1 MTDNSRQQMPEF
13 YFKVEIPGIGQ
24 ISCSEISGLDSDEEI
39 TYVNNIASKFIVKAH
54 RSLKNKKEVTLK
66 EAECTGDQFK
76 KIDDWSKLYKEEIIR
91 PETVTIQLLDKDG
104 QVVRQWVLNDAYP
117 ISASQIHFAG
127 DSRVI
132 IGFLVFSSKDIH

>member
-13 YFKVEIPGIGQ
+13 YFKAEIPGIGQ
-24 ISCSEISGLDSDEEI
+24 IPCSEISGLDSDEEI

-76 KIDDWSKLYKEEIIR
+76 KIDDWSRLYKEEIIR
-91 PETVTIQLLDKDG
+91 PETVTLQLLDKAG
-104 QVVRQWVLNDAYP
+104 QVVRQWILNDAYP
-117 ISASQIHFAG
+117 ISTSQINFVG
-127 DSRVI
+127 DSRVV
-132 IGFLVFSSKDIH
+132 IGFLVFSAKDIH

>member
-1 MTDNSRQQMPEF
+1 MTDNSRQQMPGF

-24 ISCSEISGLDSDEEI
+24 IPCSEISGLDSDEEI

-54 RSLKNKKEVTLK
+54 RSLKNEKEVTLK

-117 ISASQIHFAG
+117 ISTSQINFVG

>member
-1 MTDNSRQQMPEF
+1 MPGF

-24 ISCSEISGLDSDEEI
+24 IPCSEISGLDSDEEI

-54 RSLKNKKEVTLK
+54 RSLKNEKEVTLK

-117 ISASQIHFAG
+117 ISTSQINFVG

>member
-24 ISCSEISGLDSDEEI
+24 IPCSEISGLDSDEE
-39 TYVNNIASKFIVKAH
+39 VKAH

-66 EAECTGDQFK
+66 EAECTRDQFK